1 MCNAV
6 CLVFGQFIWGRI
18 GKILFSNSAPLSAS
32 PETVSS
38 STYFN
43 YSLRV
48 PGQTLGK
55 LFLIFSEAGNVDLI
69 SLLAATGI
77 N

>member
-1 MCNAV
+1 MMYVWYSVN
-6 CLVFGQFIWGRI
+6 
-18 GKILFSNSAPLSAS
+18 LSGAGLEKWCFLIPS
-32 PETVSS
+32 C
-38 STYFN
+38 TYFN
-43 YSLRV
+43 YSLTV
-48 PGQTLGK
+48 PGPTLGK